1 MKRFL
6 SIALAALLAI
16 VARAATVELLQFNSP
31 YLGSTENVTVITP
44 DCAANPGVKLPVV
57 YMLNGH
63 GGDHLTWIYLRPDLT
78 QLADKYGMIMVCPHG
93 QDSWYWDSPVDST
106 MRMESYITRELVPYI
121 DSHYPTLAE
130 ASQRAVMGLSMG
142 GHGALWLGMRHPD
155 IWGNAGSMS
164 GGVDIRPFPDSWHM
178 KDRLGT
184 LKANPRRWDEHTVI
198 NLVPSLKP
206 GELNITFD
214 CGSDDFFATVNE
226 NLHRALTEAGIAH
239 DYTVRPGAHTGKYW
253 HDSIPH
259 HLVFFDQKFRDARKK

>member
-106 MRMESYITRELVPYI
+106 MRFVADTKHDNM
-121 DSHYPTLAE
+121 A
-130 ASQRAVMGLSMG
+130 
-142 GHGALWLGMRHPD
+142 GMRWLYGLLRCQHLCKK
-155 IWGNAGSMS
+155 GSAGQ
-164 GGVDIRPFPDSWHM
+164 
-178 KDRLGT
+178 
-184 LKANPRRWDEHTVI
+184 E
-198 NLVPSLKP
+198 PSL
-206 GELNITFD
+206 
-214 CGSDDFFATVNE
+214 
-226 NLHRALTEAGIAH
+226 
-239 DYTVRPGAHTGKYW
+239 
-253 HDSIPH
+253 
-259 HLVFFDQKFRDARKK
+259 